1 MNPFI
6 LLVEGPTKAL
16 SCAPLLEKKE
26 YSFVSA
32 CSRREALARL
42 QANPPDLLIVDA
54 RALRFDP
61 VHFCE
66 MLRENDNNTPLLLI
80 LPEGQKLTLDPSIAV
95 LRGNVTI
102 RRLANRVKRLLTKS
116 QDSDILCQGDIVL
129 DLRQRTVTRGNA
141 QHRLTPRQAR
151 LLEVFM
157 RHPNRVLT
165 RAFLMKEVW
174 KTDFLGDTRTLEV
187 HVHWLRK
194 AVEDDPNHPVC
205 LTTVRC
211 IGYRF
216 APLSAPQP
224 PGDGL

>member
-6 LLVEGPTKAL
+6 LLVEGPAKAL
-16 SCAPLLEKKE
+16 SCAPLLQKKE
-26 YSFVSA
+26 YSFVSV
-32 CSRREALARL
+32 CSRRKALACL
-42 QANPPDLLIVDA
+42 QSNPPDLLIVDS

-61 VHFCE
+61 IHFCE
-66 MLRENDNNTPLLLI
+66 MLRENGNNTPLLLI
-80 LPEGQKLTLDPSIAV
+80 VPEGQKLALDPSIAV

-102 RRLANRVKRLLTKS
+102 RRLVNRIKRLIAKP
-116 QDSDILCQGDIVL
+116 QDGDVLRQGNIVL
-129 DLRQRTVTRGNA
+129 DLRQRTVTRGNV

-216 APLSAPQP
+216 APLSTPQP
-224 PGDGL
+224 SANGL

>member
-26 YSFVSA
+26 YPFVSA

-42 QANPPDLLIVDA
+42 QSDPPELLIVDA

-61 VHFCE
+61 LHFCE
-66 MLRENDNNTPLLLI
+66 MLRENGNNTPLLLI
-80 LPEGQKLTLDPSIAV
+80 LPEGQKLALDPSIAV
-95 LRGNVTI
+95 LRGNVTL
-102 RRLANRVKRLLTKS
+102 RRLTNRIKRLLTRP
-116 QDSDILCQGDIVL
+116 QDDDIVRQGDIIL
-129 DLRQRTVTRGNA
+129 DLRQRMVTRGNT

-157 RHPNRVLT
+157 RHPDRVLT

-194 AVEDDPNHPVC
+194 AVEDDPAHPTR

-216 APLSAPQP
+216 APLGAPNPQ
-224 PGDGL
+224 GDGL